1 MKELGIV
8 LDFKSKIITIDEITL
23 PMRNINLLQG
33 SSSTNSAIF
42 ASFLLFLYSLIH
54 LYSERQLGLFDGLIL
69 GLRLGTSEGLRP
81 GMSFGFLDRLVLGLR
96 LGTKDAFRLSD

>member
-1 MKELGIV
+1 
-8 LDFKSKIITIDEITL
+8 
-23 PMRNINLLQG
+23 
-33 SSSTNSAIF
+33 
-42 ASFLLFLYSLIH
+42 